1 VAKIR
6 LSAAARSDLARID
19 DYSAEHFGDDV
30 AADYLRGFGD
40 VFEQLQRFPLA
51 GQARPDYREGT
62 RCKLHRSHRI
72 LYRVTDDVVF
82 IQRILHHSQNVPAHL
97 RP

>member
-1 VAKIR
+1 MARIR

-19 DYSAEHFGDDV
+19 DYSAERFGDEV
-30 AADYLRGFGD
+30 AADYVRGFAD
-40 VFEQLQRFPLA
+40 VFEQLQRFPLS

-97 RP
+97 KP